1 MDKNPFDGSRELPYD
16 DESLKAMLESGP
28 SAPISSIK
36 KEIPPMPTSS
46 VPSKESSAKEEG
58 QDGPDEEARQS
69 MILPSESEKVALRR
83 KFGELR
89 VVPFPYSRADNKI
102 DCYVLRKLTRSQWR
116 ALEDASRKVAENRP
130 NVSADEIFQEK
141 VVSAAMVWPAMPE
154 TEIALTPPGLVPTL
168 FAIIQQMGLFF
179 NPEVIMSLTFS
190 L

>member
-1 MDKNPFDGSRELPYD
+1 MDKNPFDSGRELPYD
-16 DESLKAMLESGP
+16 DESLKAMLEAGP
-28 SAPISSIK
+28 SAPISSVK
-36 KEIPPMPTSS
+36 KEIPPMPSNVSS
-46 VPSKESSAKEEG
+46 SPETKTDGE
-58 QDGPDEEARQS
+58 GPDEVARES
-69 MILPSESEKVALRR
+69 MILPSESEKITLRK

-89 VVPFPYSRADNKI
+89 VVPFPYSRSDNKI

-116 ALEDASRKVAENRP
+116 ALEDSARKVSESRP

-141 VVSAAMVWPAMPE
+141 VVASAVVWPALPE

-179 NPEVIMSLTFS
+179 NPEVIMQLTFS